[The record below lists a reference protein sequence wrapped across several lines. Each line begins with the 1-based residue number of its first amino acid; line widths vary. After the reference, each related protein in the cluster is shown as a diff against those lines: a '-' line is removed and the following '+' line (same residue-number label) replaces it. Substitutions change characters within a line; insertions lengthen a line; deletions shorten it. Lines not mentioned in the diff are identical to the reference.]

1 MDGLMNL
8 LRPEALGLKGTD
20 AMLQKYR
27 FLQFRHSLAEAHTY
41 ASFAA
46 LRGLLSL
53 CQSTHG

>member
-1 MDGLMNL
+1 MDGRMNL
-8 LRPEALGLKGTD
+8 LRPEALGLKGAD
-20 AMLQKYR
+20 AMLKYR